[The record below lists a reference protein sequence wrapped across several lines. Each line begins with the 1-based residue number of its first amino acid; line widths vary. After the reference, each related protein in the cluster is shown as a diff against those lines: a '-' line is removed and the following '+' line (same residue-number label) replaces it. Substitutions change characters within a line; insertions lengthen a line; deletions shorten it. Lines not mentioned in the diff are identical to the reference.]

1 MWKVAWCITM
11 AALCWVPLV
20 ARAEPRAGSVHS
32 QTQAPAS
39 GADPIAEADGLFAYG
54 EDRGRDRQALSIIER
69 ALETRADEYQLL
81 WRAARVYYHVGDDA
95 EAGEKQ
101 HYFERGIAA
110 GQRAVALQPT
120 GVEGHFWLGANYGGL
135 SEVQGMVQA
144 FQMIKHVR
152 AEMETALRLQAG
164 YEDGGAYL
172 ALGELDRQLPRLFGG
187 SVKRA
192 IAYLEQGLRV
202 APQNM
207 AMRLALAEAY
217 LDAGRRDDGHRQ
229 LLEIL
234 HMPVLPAR
242 TRANRATQEKARQL
256 LSK

>member
-1 MWKVAWCITM
+1 MGKMAWFIMLTVLFW
-11 AALCWVPLV
+11 APLV
-20 ARAEPRAGSVHS
+20 ARAEPCAVSIHS
-32 QTQAPAS
+32 QAQAPPT
-39 GADPIAEADGLFAYG
+39 GADPMAEADDLFSYG
-54 EDRGRDRQALSIIER
+54 EDMGRDRQALSIIER

-95 EAGEKQ
+95 ETGKKR
-101 HYFERGIAA
+101 HYFERGIAT
-110 GQRAVALQPT
+110 GQRAVALQST
-120 GVEGHFWLGANYGGL
+120 GVEGHFWLGANYGGW
-135 SEVQGMVQA
+135 SEVQGIVQA

-152 AEMETALRLQAG
+152 AEMETALHLQAS

-172 ALGELDRQLPRLFGG
+172 ALGQLDRQLLRLLGG

-192 IAYLEQGLRV
+192 IAYLEQGQRV
-202 APQNM
+202 APQSI
-207 AMRLALAEAY
+207 AIRLALAEAY

-234 HMPVLPAR
+234 YLPVLPAR
-242 TRANRATQEKARQL
+242 ARANRATQEKARQL